1 MENKKTP
8 KPGSPEY
15 PVEETQKLNTPTFNS
30 SGKKAGD
37 ELPPV
42 ENMNDQQTVIDTDNA
57 IDVTVPHTNLG
68 NPRDQDEDE
77 RERIIRR

>member
-1 MENKKTP
+1 MKNKKTP
-8 KPGSPEY
+8 RPDSTEY
-15 PVEETQKLNTPTFNS
+15 PVNEPQKLNTPKFNS
-30 SGKKAGD
+30 TGKKVGD

-57 IDVTVPHTNLG
+57 VDVSVPNTNLG
-68 NPRDQDEDE
+68 NPRDDDEVN